1 MKSKS
6 REPQPPF
13 TLPVPVEARAPRPTL
28 ARTSPKAA
36 FISQLIAE
44 RQNLPVQRARRRATV
59 NDAVDAYATG
69 ARAST
74 LRMPTGYRKTI
85 VT

>member
-1 MKSKS
+1 MSKS
-6 REPQPPF
+6 NEPSKPF
-13 TLPVPVEARAPRPTL
+13 TLPVPVETPAQRPSLT
-28 ARTSPKAA
+28 RTSPKAA
-36 FISQLIAE
+36 FLSQLIAE
-44 RQNLPVQRARRRATV
+44 RQNLPVQRARRRAAV
-59 NDAVDAYATG
+59 SVAVDAYADG